1 MDLKEKL
8 KQERLKN
15 IAITILLVIA
25 MLYLLSLEDD
35 YEYVSCI
42 DVLSNPESFEEDD
55 VEDCRKEIQ
64 KLPNSHRVNI

>member
-1 MDLKEKL
+1 VDLKEKL
-8 KQERLKN
+8 KKERLKN
-15 IAITILLVIA
+15 IAISILLVIA

>member
-1 MDLKEKL
+1 VDLKEKL

>member
-25 MLYLLSLEDD
+25 VLYLLSLEDD